1 MPDDPDAA
9 AAELTRL
16 VRHFRRELWY
26 LEHPFPEIAALLELA
41 DGSLSGIQLP
51 LPLVDQTPF
60 AALPDYPASGQ
71 PHIQQG
77 EVQRAKRLPVPGKE
91 AAQQSAPTLASLPGK
106 PAGRRSTVN
115 QPPTATTQTIPKA
128 PTEEL
133 PTGPV
138 FSMRGLAS
146 EKPSTPGQKPAP
158 PGESARKPALPTPE
172 SRALPT
178 SRSQAADLSPAPDGL
193 ANSSSQPPINPAQV
207 APARGLDLVAP
218 LVQSIQENRVRL
230 NAAGSAPVSQ
240 PGSTPFFSKT
250 SGPEAL
256 GSSSGIWRPGRA
268 GDQVIRIHPEMTQ
281 QDRMPMPSPPL
292 IQGNPD
298 TRAQLE
304 LHPSD
309 RQQPLPQ
316 NQPSSTGDSGPSTI
330 TTNDRLAAPGSAAAA
345 GMDPGQLAELV
356 NQALVEQ
363 ARRYGVDIS

>member
-1 MPDDPDAA
+1 
-9 AAELTRL
+9 
-16 VRHFRRELWY
+16 
-26 LEHPFPEIAALLELA
+26 
-41 DGSLSGIQLP
+41 
-51 LPLVDQTPF
+51 
-60 AALPDYPASGQ
+60 
-71 PHIQQG
+71 
-77 EVQRAKRLPVPGKE
+77 
-91 AAQQSAPTLASLPGK
+91 
-106 PAGRRSTVN
+106 
-115 QPPTATTQTIPKA
+115 
-128 PTEEL
+128 
-133 PTGPV
+133 
-138 FSMRGLAS
+138 
-146 EKPSTPGQKPAP
+146 
-158 PGESARKPALPTPE
+158 
-172 SRALPT
+172 
-178 SRSQAADLSPAPDGL
+178 
-193 ANSSSQPPINPAQV
+193 
-207 APARGLDLVAP
+207 LDLVAT
-218 LVQSIQENRVRL
+218 LVQSLQENRVRL
-230 NAAGSAPVSQ
+230 NASGSAPVERTVSQ

-316 NQPSSTGDSGPSTI
+316 NQPSSTGDSGSLTI
-330 TTNDRLAAPGSAAAA
+330 TTLAALGPAAAA